1 VNTEMLL
8 NCFDRRPPVPN
19 TPLDLAQALKQ
30 LALVAGR
37 LPQGEAFLP
46 AALDALAAIVPYD
59 LAAILRLEDNRLR
72 VVCARGPLAG
82 ARVREHSLSL
92 AAFPSIDQALR
103 SGRTRVMSRQDHAEG
118 DGDPYDGILDL
129 PNGHACMVVPLQGGG
144 RTLGALTFDRATCGS
159 FEPVTVNLAT
169 IYGQLIA
176 LTWMAQDQSDRQRE
190 LLEAENRM
198 LRIEVVGDRDA
209 GALIERSLSPGLRRV
224 AGLARQVAQTDS
236 AVIITGETGTGKEVL
251 ARAIHGWSR
260 RADQPFLKLNCA
272 ALPEQLVESE
282 LFGHTRGAFSGASQA
297 RPGRFQ
303 VAHGGTL
310 LLDEIGDLPLPVQAK
325 LLRVLQEG
333 SFEPVGSDRSLN
345 VDVRILAA
353 TNVDLEQAVAE
364 GRFRADLFYRLNVF
378 PLRLPPLRE
387 RREDIV
393 LLAED
398 WLFRQAR
405 RTGQGPWRIPPVDA
419 ARLEA
424 QPWTGNV
431 RELINVLER
440 ATILCP
446 RGDLDLE
453 PGLPMPRAAAPGP
466 GPGPAGDLRSIE
478 REAVL
483 AALRHCGGR
492 VYGPAGA
499 ALRLGLKPTTL
510 QSRMKKLGI
519 SRSTSYRG

>member
-1 VNTEMLL
+1 METI
-8 NCFDRRPPVPN
+8 PP
-19 TPLDLAQALKQ
+19 DLAQALKQ
-30 LALVAGR
+30 LALAAGR

-46 AALDALAAIVPYD
+46 AALDALAGIVPYD
-59 LAAILRLEDNRLR
+59 LAAVLRLEEDGLR

-82 ARVREHSLSL
+82 ARVRAHRVAL
-92 AAFPSIDQALR
+92 ADFPSIGEALAT
-103 SGRTRVMSRQDHAEG
+103 GRTRVMREEDHAHG
-118 DGDPYDGILDL
+118 DGDPYDGVLDL
-129 PNGHACMVVPLQGGG
+129 PHGHACMVVPLSGGG
-144 RTLGALTFDRATCGS
+144 RVLGALTFDRATCGA
-159 FEPVTVNLAT
+159 FDPLTVNLAT

-176 LTWMAQDQSDRQRE
+176 LTWMAQEQNAQQHE

-198 LRIEVVGDRDA
+198 LRLEAVGDHDA
-209 GALIERSLSPGLRRV
+209 GTLMERSLSPALRRV

-236 AVIITGETGTGKEVL
+236 AVLISGETGTGKEVL

-260 RADQPFLKLNCA
+260 RAEKPFLKLNCA

-333 SFEPVGSDRSLN
+333 SFEPVGSDRSVT

-353 TNVDLEQAVAE
+353 SNVDLERAVAE

-387 RREDIV
+387 RREDIL

-405 RTGQGPWRIPPVDA
+405 RTGQGPWRIPPRSA

-424 QPWTGNV
+424 HAWTGNV

-446 RGDLDLE
+446 HGDLELE
-453 PGLPMPRAAAPGP
+453 PVGIAPAPPAHPEPPREAASG
-466 GPGPAGDLRSIE
+466 GDLRTLE
-478 REAVL
+478 REAIL
-483 AALRHCGGR
+483 NALRVSGGR
-492 VYGPAGA
+492 LYGPAGA
-499 ALRLGLKPTTL
+499 ARTLGLKPTTL

-519 SRSTSYRG
+519 SRTAVYA

>member
-1 VNTEMLL
+1 MAKAA
-8 NCFDRRPPVPN
+8 
-19 TPLDLAQALKQ
+19 LDLARALKE

-46 AALDALAAIVPYD
+46 AALDALAGIVPYD
-59 LAAILRLEDNRLR
+59 LAAVLRLEKGRLR

-82 ARVREHSLSL
+82 DPVRTHTLDL
-92 AAFPSIDQALR
+92 DRFPSIAEALR
-103 SGRTRVMSRQDHAEG
+103 TGRTRVMDAHDHAEG
-118 DGDPYDGILDL
+118 DGDPYDGVLDL
-129 PNGHACMVVPLQGGG
+129 PHGHACMVVPLLGGG
-144 RTLGALTFDRATCGS
+144 RMLGALTFDRATCGT
-159 FEPVTVNLAT
+159 FEPFTVSLAT

-176 LTWMAQDQSDRQRE
+176 LTWMAQEQSADQRE
-190 LLEAENRM
+190 LLEAENRL
-198 LRIEVVGDRDA
+198 LRSEVVGADDA
-209 GALIERSLSPGLRRV
+209 GALMERSLSPAFRQV
-224 AGLARQVAQTDS
+224 AGQARQVAASES
-236 AVIITGETGTGKEVL
+236 AVLITGETGTGKEVL

-260 RADQPFLKLNCA
+260 RAERPFLRLNCA
-272 ALPEQLVESE
+272 ALPEHLVESE

-310 LLDEIGDLPLPVQAK
+310 LLDEIGDLPLPMQSK

-333 SFEPVGSDRSLN
+333 TFEPLGSDRSVT

-353 TNVDLEQAVAE
+353 TNVDLERAVAE

-387 RREDIV
+387 RREDIL

-405 RTGQGPWRIPPVDA
+405 RTGQGPWRIPPGDA

-424 QPWTGNV
+424 HPWTGNV

-440 ATILCP
+440 ATILAP
-446 RGDLDLE
+446 QGDLDLE
-453 PGLPMPRAAAPGP
+453 AALRSAAPGP
-466 GPGPAGDLRSIE
+466 LPGPAPEDLRSVE
-478 REAVL
+478 RDAIL
-483 AALRHCGGR
+483 KALRQCAGR
-492 VYGPAGA
+492 IYGAGGA
-499 ALRLGLKPTTL
+499 ALRLGLRPTTL

-519 SRSTSYRG
+519 ARTTLIS